1 MIPENEKNAGVPAAA
16 RGEIH
21 DQGCGDP
28 SFSDEEL
35 LSLLADVRMG
45 KTDAFSLLYDRY
57 RPLIEAS
64 VVRFSNRFQGEL
76 SEEYSELEEEA
87 VIALY
92 RAAVS
97 YEPGRHS
104 TFGLYARVCIRNRL
118 ISCVRKHAK
127 RLLGEAAA
135 TEEWLSSVRESA
147 ADPEEAV
154 LSREAYKGRM
164 EQFLSALAPLERDVF
179 RLYVLGNSCKKI
191 AEQLSVSEKSAENA
205 VYRIR
210 KKLKV
215 LLGSSQMPE

>member
-1 MIPENEKNAGVPAAA
+1 
-16 RGEIH
+16 
-21 DQGCGDP
+21 
-28 SFSDEEL
+28 
-35 LSLLADVRMG
+35 MG

-118 ISCVRKHAK
+118 ISCIRKHAK

-135 TEEWLSSVRESA
+135 TEPMCGCPLRAIRPPIPKMPACQERLTTDGWSSFCQHWHRLSGTCSASMCWGTPAKRSQDNCPSPRNPLKTQFTVSV
-147 ADPEEAV
+147 
-154 LSREAYKGRM
+154 K
-164 EQFLSALAPLERDVF
+164 
-179 RLYVLGNSCKKI
+179 N
-191 AEQLSVSEKSAENA
+191 
-205 VYRIR
+205 
-210 KKLKV
+210 
-215 LLGSSQMPE
+215 